1 MNLNVEPKDII
12 DAYSTPIVQQTS
24 FWSKVKEKLG
34 MDSRAFEFS
43 ARNSELYTDVGGYS
57 YTHADVIMFFQ
68 QLNSEDY
75 IAYIPYGPEIEPSEA
90 NQGEFLEELSE
101 ELRSFLPKNCIA
113 MRYDLNWESHWCKQ
127 EDSTLTATG

>member
-1 MNLNVEPKDII
+1 
-12 DAYSTPIVQQTS
+12 
-24 FWSKVKEKLG
+24 
-34 MDSRAFEFS
+34 
-43 ARNSELYTDVGGYS
+43 
-57 YTHADVIMFFQ
+57 MFFQ

-127 EDSTLTATG
+127 EDFDSDGNWIGAAEKRVPGNKTEHRHVQP